1 MRDEL
6 ETSLRTLGLAD
17 DLTLLYVN
25 LLEDSP
31 VERGDLRARTGVD
44 DAALDRLV
52 EQGLALPSTM
62 EGYLV
67 PASPALALESLA
79 HSRQRELDE
88 ARLAGLRSYD
98 DLRQRA
104 HAARSSG
111 EIEVVSATEARARS
125 QRFEAAATTVV
136 RRVDSPPHFT
146 TGENAIELAHL
157 DRGVEY
163 RVIYS
168 RASLDL
174 PGYVADNVTGCL
186 AHGELAKV
194 LASVPAKV
202 SIVDDTSGVL
212 RPISDRTTK
221 DGPAYI
227 IRRGPL
233 LDTLVEC
240 FDHAWEVARPLD
252 IKAREEPGNL
262 LPAERQILALLAVGA
277 SDDAI
282 ARSLDI
288 SRRTFFRHLE
298 RLMMRAHAETRFQLA
313 LHAVRNGW
321 V

>member
-17 DLTLLYVN
+17 DLTRLYVS

-31 VERGDLRARTGVD
+31 AGRDELLTRTGVD
-44 DAALDRLV
+44 PAALDRLGD
-52 EQGLALPSTM
+52 QGLALASSM

-67 PASPALALESLA
+67 PASPTIALETLA
-79 HSRQRELDE
+79 QARQRELDD

-111 EIEVVSATEARARS
+111 EIEVVDAIEARTRS

-136 RRVDSPPHFT
+136 RRVDSPPHFST
-146 TGENAIELAHL
+146 ASNAIELAHL
-157 DRGVEY
+157 DRGVDY

-174 PGYVADNVTGCL
+174 PGYVANNVTVCL
-186 AHGELAKV
+186 AHGEQARV
-194 LASVPAKV
+194 LSSAPAKLTV
-202 SIVDDTSGVL
+202 VDDTSGVL
-212 RPISDRTTK
+212 RPISARTTS
-221 DGPAYI
+221 DGPAYL
-227 IRRGPL
+227 IRSGPL
-233 LDTLVEC
+233 LETLIAC
-240 FDHAWEVARPLD
+240 FDHAWEAARPLD

-277 SDDAI
+277 GDDAI

-313 LHAVRNGW
+313 LHAVRSGW

>member
-1 MRDEL
+1 MPEEL
-6 ETSLRTLGLAD
+6 VDSLRTLGLAEE
-17 DLTLLYVN
+17 LTRLYVS

-31 VERGDLRARTGVD
+31 VDAAELLARTGVD
-44 DAALDRLV
+44 EAALDRLV
-52 EQGLALPSTM
+52 QRSLALPSTI

-67 PASPALALESLA
+67 PASPAIALEALA
-79 HSRQRELDE
+79 QERQRELDD

-111 EIEVVSATEARARS
+111 EIEVVTATEARARS
-125 QRFEAAATTVV
+125 QRFEAAATALV

-157 DRGVEY
+157 ERGVEY

-174 PGYVADNVTGCL
+174 PGYVANNVTGCL
-186 AHGELAKV
+186 AQGERARV
-194 LASVPAKV
+194 LSSVPAKV

-212 RPISDRTTK
+212 RPISERTTK
-221 DGPAYI
+221 DGPAYLF
-227 IRRGPL
+227 RSGPL
-233 LDTLVEC
+233 LDTLIES

-298 RLMMRAHAETRFQLA
+298 RLMLRAHAETRFQLA
-313 LHAVRNGW
+313 LHAVRSGW